1 MTKKEL
7 YDLNFNEA
15 AEKLCET
22 HDCITT
28 YETLNAFAIMHIE
41 NDSFNVAIHILEALR
56 SNPADYYD
64 YDYSMGTLETPT
76 ALSLHADLEDYC
88 EGDQL

>member
-7 YDLNFNEA
+7 YGMTFNEA
-15 AEKLCET
+15 ADRLCET
-22 HDCITT
+22 NDCITT
-28 YETLNAFAIMHIE
+28 YETLKAIAIMHAE

-56 SNPADYYD
+56 SYPADYYD

-76 ALSLHADLEDYC
+76 ALTLHADLEDYC
-88 EGDQL
+88 NED

>member
-7 YDLNFNEA
+7 YDMTFNEA

-22 HDCITT
+22 NDCITT
-28 YETLNAFAIMHIE
+28 YETLKSFAVMNVE

-56 SNPADYYD
+56 SYPYTQDLVAIDKRNSLSKDKFVYVMTTPK
-64 YDYSMGTLETPT
+64 ETIF
-76 ALSLHADLEDYC
+76 
-88 EGDQL
+88 

>member
-7 YDLNFNEA
+7 YDMTFNEA

-22 HDCITT
+22 NDCITT
-28 YETLNAFAIMHIE
+28 YETLKSFVVMNVD

-56 SNPADYYD
+56 SYPADYYN
-64 YDYSMGTLETPT
+64 YDYSMGTLDTPT
-76 ALSLHADLEDYC
+76 ALTLHVDLEDYC
-88 EGDQL
+88 EEDKL

>member
-7 YDLNFNEA
+7 YDMNFNDA
-15 AEKLCET
+15 AEKLSET
-22 HDCITT
+22 NDCITT
-28 YETLNAFAIMHIE
+28 YETLKSFAIMHVE

-56 SNPADYYD
+56 SYPADYYD

-76 ALSLHADLEDYC
+76 ALTLHVDLEDYC
-88 EGDQL
+88 EEA